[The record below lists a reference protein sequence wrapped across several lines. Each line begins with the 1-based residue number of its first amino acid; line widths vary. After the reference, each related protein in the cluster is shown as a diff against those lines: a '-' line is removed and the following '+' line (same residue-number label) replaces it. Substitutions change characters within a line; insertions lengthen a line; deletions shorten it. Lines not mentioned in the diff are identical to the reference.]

1 MYNTKK
7 FTRPRTHINVKV
19 ESDIQEGEAMERKV
33 EKMLA
38 GTEAVELTRSP
49 IYQERRDGVNPAYNI
64 RADTHEILRE
74 AVEASTQKYFEARKI
89 RQETRHAKDKVSD
102 GAESTRTSENQ

>member
-1 MYNTKK
+1 MYNTRKYVRHRANIK
-7 FTRPRTHINVKV
+7 IQVD
-19 ESDIQEGEAMERKV
+19 SDIQEGEAMERKV

-38 GTEAVELTRSP
+38 GTEAVDLTRSP
-49 IYQERRDGVNPAYNI
+49 IYQERREGINPAYNI

-89 RQETRHAKDKVSD
+89 RQETRHAKDNVSD
-102 GAESTRTSENQ
+102 RAESTRTSENE